1 MFWMPWRTHCLTE
14 PDERACAASTLL
26 RARASE
32 AAIAT
37 SSSDIGVSSAFMPV
51 SSSPERLSLMRVD
64 AVFDQRAHGAA
75 HLLRAADD
83 DAEVEALVRNMR
95 GRRVAEAADGGDL
108 RPRRACSAGPGM
120 RPGVDEIADDDV
132 EPGLGRRRAAARW

>member
-14 PDERACAASTLL
+14 PDERACAARTLL

-51 SSSPERLSLMRVD
+51 ISSPERLSLM
-64 AVFDQRAHGAA
+64 
-75 HLLRAADD
+75 LSTPYLIS
-83 DAEVEALVRNMR
+83 VRTV
-95 GRRVAEAADGGDL
+95 RRTSSGPLTTMPRL
-108 RPRRACSAGPGM
+108 RPSCGICEGAESPSPPTVVISGP
-120 RPGVDEIADDDV
+120 
-132 EPGLGRRRAAARW
+132 AAL